1 MSFASVFFSLNHFSK
16 LIRASA
22 TACPFARAGTLLPLV
37 QSAAQR
43 SYQATPSHSLRA
55 VIVNALHHQEQKK
68 PTWWNTQGYSTTSA
82 YSSTSLP
89 AQPGCSLSSHPTTS
103 LESREQ
109 VYRHSPSTIIV
120 CRLGAKAIGQLPFF
134 HIRPPIVVGP
144 QASKQSPVRH
154 LVRPYREPIEGIF
167 SERGRHG
174 HVATLV
180 PVFTGPIRGT
190 SCRASKASEAP
201 GTPGLFF
208 ISSSD
213 NFVEKPRDQ
222 VATSL
227 PAPSHYAVSGKRQGT
242 VFRSSPTPGIGIRR
256 TEPRPPAYRAFMP
269 PPKRPLLARVIH

>member
-1 MSFASVFFSLNHFSK
+1 MLARAITMAIPAQSSAFWARTASFCISRFSIHRSIMSFASVFFSLNHFSK

-55 VIVNALHHQEQKK
+55 VIVNALHDQEQKK

-174 HVATLV
+174 HVAPSCLYYRADPGNIV
-180 PVFTGPIRGT
+180 PGIEG
-190 SCRASKASEAP
+190 
-201 GTPGLFF
+201 
-208 ISSSD
+208 I
-213 NFVEKPRDQ
+213 
-222 VATSL
+222 
-227 PAPSHYAVSGKRQGT
+227 
-242 VFRSSPTPGIGIRR
+242 RSSRR
-256 TEPRPPAYRAFMP
+256 TGVV
-269 PPKRPLLARVIH
+269 LHLVIR